1 MGLSRLM
8 MTPQKTSSSGSGG
21 GNGTVGDD
29 AFTMTMGQQGGQYGY
44 TRYNATIGE
53 VEGNVKHDGKAV
65 TLVMAAYYSGWF
77 DFAFNVEGVT
87 GGKYNVTVK
96 VTSVETNVS
105 VRINFSNIQYQSYVP
120 GFYEYTNKVAS
131 EVANMFSAKNVG
143 KKYRV
148 EIIFN

>member
-1 MGLSRLM
+1 MGLNRILM
-8 MTPQKTSSSGSGG
+8 KANGS
-21 GNGTVGDD
+21 TIEGDGE
-29 AFTMTMGQQGGQYGY
+29 FIMTMGQQGTQYGY
-44 TRYNATIGE
+44 SRYNATFGE

-65 TLVMAAYYSGWF
+65 TLVMISYYSGWL

-96 VTSVETNVS
+96 ITSTETSENVH
-105 VRINFSNIQYQSYVP
+105 IDFPAIQYQSYVP
-120 GFYEYTNKVAS
+120 GFYEYTNKLPS
-131 EVANMFSAKNVG
+131 EVATMFNGKNVG